1 MRASFLLS
9 IMLWVSLLFT
19 PAFAQTLGAGAADV
33 SASTSTNLPDPLTQ
47 DAARALV
54 AELSDEEV
62 RALLLERLDL
72 VAKEQEEKATSDD
85 QVGIFK
91 FLS

>member
-1 MRASFLLS
+1 MRASILLN

-19 PAFAQTLGAGAADV
+19 PAFGQTLDAGTSDKSV
-33 SASTSTNLPDPLTQ
+33 STSTKLPDPLTQ

-54 AELSDEEV
+54 AELSDEDV

-91 FLS
+91 FWS